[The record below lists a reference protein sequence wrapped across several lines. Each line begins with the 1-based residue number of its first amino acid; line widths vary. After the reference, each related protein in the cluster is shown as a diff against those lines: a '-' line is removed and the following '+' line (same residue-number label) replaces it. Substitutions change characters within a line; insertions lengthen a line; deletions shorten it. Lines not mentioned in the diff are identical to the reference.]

1 MAKTFPIL
9 YEEDENGYFIA
20 VCPLFEGCYTQGK
33 TLQEATENIKEVIE
47 LCLEGLNEDEI
58 PNREILF
65 GQVVILW
72 SFPFISRF
80 ICIVFYITTMPKE
93 ILLTFYQV
101 LF

>member
-1 MAKTFPIL
+1 MHILAYNNVEVISIAKTFPIL

-65 GQVVILW
+65 GQVVIL
-72 SFPFISRF
+72 
-80 ICIVFYITTMPKE
+80 
-93 ILLTFYQV
+93 
-101 LF
+101 